1 MSEAT
6 LILFLEELEQAVGS
20 VQNQLV
26 ARNTRGIWDALAA
39 QEATVEKI
47 TKLSS
52 EQGDDFCGL
61 ARRNP
66 VVRTLLGRSRTMIQA
81 NRALSKTFLQVID
94 QALASLSG
102 NSFSVYSGRGASSP
116 RSSSLLVNQQ
126 G

>member
-6 LILFLEELEQAVGS
+6 LILFLEELEQAVSS
-20 VQNQLV
+20 VQRQLI
-26 ARNTRGIWDALAA
+26 ARNTRGIWEALSA

-47 TKLSS
+47 TKLSV
-52 EQGDDFCGL
+52 EQGDDLCGL
-61 ARRNP
+61 ARCNP

-81 NRALSKTFLQVID
+81 NRALSQTFLQVID
-94 QALASLSG
+94 QTLANLSG
-102 NSFSVYSGRGASSP
+102 NSFSVYSGRGTTSP

>member
-1 MSEAT
+1 MSEAA
-6 LILFLEELEQAVGS
+6 LIVFLEELEQAVGS
-20 VQNQLV
+20 VQNQLM

-39 QEATVEKI
+39 QEAAVEKI
-47 TKLSS
+47 SKLST

-94 QALASLSG
+94 QTLAGLGSS
-102 NSFSVYSGRGASSP
+102 SFPAYSGRGLPAS